1 MGFPLTILIFTGRSR
16 YNDCGSVVQK
26 LHDPNYTIP
35 EAIDWMSI
43 DAYHFDGPVEG
54 WVRDN
59 VQKFYR
65 DIIYPNLTASQKVLL
80 VPGAFGS
87 HVNHYPNGTYVCDN
101 HCYDE
106 MCAKDAI
113 DFYRWAQSD
122 PMVVAIT
129 PWNWGGCPSCNGSR
143 WTPPHTC
150 CMNEVGARDQP
161 LTRAAWFKIGDEI
174 KKQQKRASALR
185 SV

>member
-1 MGFPLTILIFTGRSR
+1 MKEKQTSLYSMDCRVWATQGSCRTASSTRLCTDRDADLAKPL
-16 YNDCGSVVQK
+16 
-26 LHDPNYTIP
+26 P
-35 EAIDWMSI
+35 A
-43 DAYHFDGPVEG
+43 
-54 WVRDN
+54 RDN
-59 VQKFYR
+59 VHKFYR
-65 DIIYPNLTASQKVLL
+65 DIILLYPNLTASQKVLL